1 MHENVLRKDAV
12 ATARRLLCAT
22 DLTERSD
29 HAVQRTAQLARQ
41 LDARAVFVHAVDDT
55 EPERVI
61 RMKVN
66 RAHVL
71 LTSQSERAMSHA
83 PQNATASVH
92 LGKPLHALTSAATR
106 HDPDLIVMA
115 APRLRRVDA
124 VFGTTAE
131 RVIRGTRQSVL
142 LVGGPAERAYER
154 VVLAADLS
162 SSSTHVAR
170 TMMDLGVLQNGRAWV
185 VHAFNPPYHEIVTR
199 DQLAEDQASMHR
211 RVWSETVRREVLMNL
226 AAAGVDLARV
236 HATAEP
242 GDPFA
247 AIQRATEQVRPD
259 LLVIGV
265 SRWFLLKRLLLGSVA
280 DRVFRNVSCD
290 ILAIAPARSERRLD
304 LGA

>member
-1 MHENVLRKDAV
+1 MSMHENVLRKESV
-12 ATARRLLCAT
+12 ETARRLLCAT
-22 DLTERSD
+22 DLTGRSD

-41 LDARAVFVHAVDDT
+41 LDARAIFVHAVNDT
-55 EPERVI
+55 EPGRVI

-71 LTSQSERAMSHA
+71 LASQSERAMSHA
-83 PQNATASVH
+83 PENATVSVH
-92 LGKPLHALTSAATR
+92 LGKPLQALASAAAR

-115 APRLRRVDA
+115 APRRRRTDA
-124 VFGTTAE
+124 IVGTTAE
-131 RVIRGTRQSVL
+131 RVIRGTHHSVL
-142 LVGGPAERAYER
+142 LVDGPAEGAYER
-154 VVLAADLS
+154 VVLATDLS
-162 SSSTHVAR
+162 GSSTHVAR
-170 TMMDLGVLQNGRAWV
+170 TMMDLGVLQNAHARV
-185 VHAFNPPYHEIVTR
+185 VHAFSPPYHEIVTR
-199 DQLAEDQASMHR
+199 DQLAEDHASMHR

-265 SRWFLLKRLLLGSVA
+265 SRWFLLKRILLGSVA

-290 ILAIAPARSERRLD
+290 ILAIAPPR
-304 LGA
+304 